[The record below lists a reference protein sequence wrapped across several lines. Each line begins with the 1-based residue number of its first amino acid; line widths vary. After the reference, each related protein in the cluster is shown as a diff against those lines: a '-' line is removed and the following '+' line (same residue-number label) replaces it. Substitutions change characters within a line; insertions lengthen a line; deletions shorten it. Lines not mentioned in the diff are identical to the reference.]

1 MFSKECKLHL
11 EQAKMS
17 RYQHF
22 KHANQISWRLFM
34 ASFAAFIH
42 AFAPR
47 YFKTSATDTCIAI
60 ARENN
65 KIQTKYPNVF
75 TSNIASDASTES
87 RTIDEFYLFFNSIIP
102 KQIFI
107 PTASITITF
116 KGSLVIVNQKK
127 RKFTRPKYNKYPT
140 V

>member
-17 RYQHF
+17 RFQHF
-22 KHANQISWRLFM
+22 KHANQISWRLFL
-34 ASFAAFIH
+34 ASFAVFIH

-65 KIQTKYPNVF
+65 RI
-75 TSNIASDASTES
+75 
-87 RTIDEFYLFFNSIIP
+87 
-102 KQIFI
+102 
-107 PTASITITF
+107 
-116 KGSLVIVNQKK
+116 
-127 RKFTRPKYNKYPT
+127 
-140 V
+140 

>member
-17 RYQHF
+17 RFQHF
-22 KHANQISWRLFM
+22 KHANQISWRLFG

-42 AFAPR
+42 SFAPR

-65 KIQTKYPNVF
+65 KI
-75 TSNIASDASTES
+75 
-87 RTIDEFYLFFNSIIP
+87 
-102 KQIFI
+102 
-107 PTASITITF
+107 
-116 KGSLVIVNQKK
+116 
-127 RKFTRPKYNKYPT
+127 
-140 V
+140 